1 MFMKSL
7 IAAALVVPAI
17 ALSSAAFAG
26 QAYQGGP
33 KSGLTTNTHSFE
45 PNKPY
50 AQDVGKPYAQDLNA
64 RTGKHM
70 HIYQGGPQTSVPHGR

>member
-1 MFMKSL
+1 MFKKSL

-33 KSGLTTNTHSFE
+33 KSGLSTNAQSFE
-45 PNKPY
+45 ANKPY
-50 AQDVGKPYAQDLNA
+50 AQDVTVRAGK
-64 RTGKHM
+64 
-70 HIYQGGPQTSVPHGR
+70 HIYQGGPKTTTPHGPR

>member
-1 MFMKSL
+1 MFKKSL

-33 KSGLTTNTHSFE
+33 KSGLSTNAQSFE
-45 PNKPY
+45 ANKPY
-50 AQDVGKPYAQDLNA
+50 AQDVTA
-64 RTGKHM
+64 RAGKHL
-70 HIYQGGPQTSVPHGR
+70 YQGGPKTTTPHGQR